1 MSIRRIRRRAGLA
14 ATAAALLT
22 ALALLI
28 PASASALTIR
38 ANHYRVTKLGSFHTS
53 SDLGHAIQAFG
64 RPSSRHLSKFG
75 GCLVRW
81 KKLKLRIDF
90 ENFSSGHACSKKG
103 GQAQSFSIGFEK
115 RWRTSRH
122 LRVGQSV
129 KRLKHRYRHARRH
142 GSEYWLKSAYSPIGG
157 GGHYAVLAARTHHL
171 RWVRG
176 FSGWVGSAGE

>member
-1 MSIRRIRRRAGLA
+1 VSTFSIRLGTASA
-14 ATAAALLT
+14 ATAAAL
-22 ALALLI
+22 ASIALLI
-28 PASASALTIR
+28 PAPAPALTIR
-38 ANHYRVTKLGSFHTS
+38 ANQSHVTQLGHFHTS
-53 SDLGHAIQAFG
+53 SDLGHAIHAFG
-64 RPSSRHLSKFG
+64 QPSSRHHDRFS

-90 ENFSSGHACSKKG
+90 ENFGSGDACSKKG

-142 GSEYWLKSAYSPIGG
+142 GSEYWLKSAYSPIGD

-171 RWVRG
+171 RWVSG
-176 FSGWVGSAGE
+176 FSGWIGSAGE